1 MCVALEEA
9 RAALSAGEF
18 PVGCVLAHDKRIIVR
33 GHRQGTAQSSGGSA
47 RFSETDHAEII
58 TLQRYYRLSLPLSDP
73 ADLTLYCTMEPCLMC
88 WGAILLSSIGT
99 VVYAYEDAMGGATAL
114 NRDHL
119 APLYRQRKISVI
131 APVLRAESLA
141 LFKRFFQDPANRY
154 WRDSHL
160 ARYTLSQ

>member
-1 MCVALEEA
+1 MMQQALDQA
-9 RAALSAGEF
+9 RQAFSQGEF
-18 PVGCVLAHDKRIIVR
+18 PVGCVIAQEDKVLVTGSRL
-33 GHRQGTAQSSGGSA
+33 GTVA
-47 RFSETDHAEII
+47 RSDGLFDEINHAEMV
-58 TLQRYYRLSLPLSDP
+58 TLQRYYRLQNRPEP
-73 ADLTLYCTMEPCLMC
+73 EKLTLYCTMEPCLMC